1 MSATNYSIKS
11 GSQESRENTVKAIAG
26 RHAFQ
31 TSGALFGV
39 RNVSPGVGRLSP
51 AERERF
57 YETVNDTVYW
67 VVSWK
72 TPIAWYVIPDPG
84 EAPYWIFVSRYF
96 TKSTSVHQGVVRRG
110 LSRENQNSAV
120 EVVK

>member
-1 MSATNYSIKS
+1 MSATNYSIRS
-11 GSQESRENTVKAIAG
+11 GSRESRENTVKAIAG
-26 RHAFQ
+26 RHAFK

-39 RNVSPGVGRLSP
+39 RNVSPGVGILPQS
-51 AERERF
+51 ARERF

-67 VVSWK
+67 VVSYE

-84 EAPYWIFVSRYF
+84 EAPYWVFVSRYF
-96 TKSTSVHQGVVRRG
+96 SRSTSVHQGVVRRG
-110 LSRENQNSAV
+110 LTCKNSDYAV

>member
-11 GSQESRENTVKAIAG
+11 GSQESRENTVKAIAN
-26 RHAFQ
+26 RKPFK

-39 RNVSPGVGRLSP
+39 RNVSPGVGRLP
-51 AERERF
+51 YDARERF

-67 VVSWK
+67 VVSWE

-110 LSRENQNSAV
+110 LTCQTYAV

>member
-11 GSQESRENTVKAIAG
+11 GSRESRENTVKAIAD
-26 RHAFQ
+26 RKPFK

-39 RNVSPGVGRLSP
+39 RGVSPDIGRLP
-51 AERERF
+51 YDARERF

-67 VVSWK
+67 VVSWE

-84 EAPYWIFVSRYF
+84 EAPYWVFVSSYF
-96 TKSTSVHQGVVRRG
+96 TKSTSTHQGVVRRG
-110 LSRENQNSAV
+110 LTCQTYAV

>member
-26 RHAFQ
+26 RHAFK

-39 RNVSPGVGRLSP
+39 RGVSPDVGRLSHD
-51 AERERF
+51 ERERF

-96 TKSTSVHQGVVRRG
+96 TKSTSVHQGLVRRG
-110 LSRENQNSAV
+110 LSRENQTSAV

>member
-1 MSATNYSIKS
+1 MNYSIRS
-11 GSQESRENTVKAIAG
+11 GSQESRENTVKAIAN
-26 RHAFQ
+26 RKPFQ

-39 RNVSPGVGRLSP
+39 RDVSPGVGRLSP

-84 EAPYWIFVSRYF
+84 EAPYWVFVSRYF

-110 LSRENQNSAV
+110 LTCKNSEHKTYAV

>member
-11 GSQESRENTVKAIAG
+11 GSRESRENTVKAIAN
-26 RHAFQ
+26 RCAFK

-39 RNVSPGVGRLSP
+39 RDVSPGVGRLSP
-51 AERERF
+51 AECERF

-84 EAPYWIFVSRYF
+84 EAPYWVFVARYF
-96 TKSTSVHQGVVRRG
+96 SKSTSTHQDVVRRG
-110 LSRENQNSAV
+110 LSRENQTSAV

>member
-96 TKSTSVHQGVVRRG
+96 TKSTSVHQGLVRRG

>member
-1 MSATNYSIKS
+1 MSATNYSIRS
-11 GSQESRENTVKAIAG
+11 GSRESRENTIKAIAY
-26 RHAFQ
+26 RKPFQ

-39 RNVSPGVGRLSP
+39 RVVSPGVGILPQS
-51 AERERF
+51 ARERY

-67 VVSWK
+67 VVSWE

-84 EAPYWIFVSRYF
+84 EAPYWIFVSRHF

-110 LSRENQNSAV
+110 LSRENQTSAV

>member
-26 RHAFQ
+26 RHEFQ

-39 RNVSPGVGRLSP
+39 RNVSPGVGILP
-51 AERERF
+51 LAARERF

-72 TPIAWYVIPDPG
+72 TPIAWYVVPDPG

-110 LSRENQNSAV
+110 LSRKNQTSAV

>member
-1 MSATNYSIKS
+1 MNYSIKS

-26 RHAFQ
+26 RHEFQ

-39 RNVSPGVGRLSP
+39 RGVSPGVGRLSP
-51 AERERF
+51 AECERF

-84 EAPYWIFVSRYF
+84 EAPYWVFVEHFFSR
-96 TKSTSVHQGVVRRG
+96 STSTHQGVVRRG
-110 LSRENQNSAV
+110 LSRENQTSAV

>member
-11 GSQESRENTVKAIAG
+11 GSSESRENTVKAIAG
-26 RHAFQ
+26 RHAFK

-39 RNVSPGVGRLSP
+39 RNVSPGIGMLPRRAV
-51 AERERF
+51 ER
-57 YETVNDTVYW
+57 YCETVNDTVYW
-67 VVSWK
+67 VVSYE

-84 EAPYWIFVSRYF
+84 EAPYWVFVEHYFSR
-96 TKSTSVHQGVVRRG
+96 STSVHQGVVRRG
-110 LSRENQNSAV
+110 LTCKNQTSAV